1 MMLRR
6 HDPRSQRQTHMPTLP
21 GTRLSAPKR
30 RRRSPEEA
38 RREAL
43 MSARRILIELGPGA
57 VTLKAV
63 GDDIGVTHA
72 NLIHHFGSGGGLQS
86 ALMESMV
93 RDLIEALAAAVVQLR
108 SDEGAPR
115 ALIDSVFDAFDQGG
129 AGRLA
134 AWIALSGD
142 LEQLEPVRGAVQD
155 LVDAIGEKFTAE
167 GEQTPSRVSAAVLF
181 IALCAFGD
189 SVIGPLLRD
198 MLGRS
203 DDSARKIVARLLPT
217 FLL

>member
-1 MMLRR
+1 MSIRALT
-6 HDPRSQRQTHMPTLP
+6 P
-21 GTRLSAPKR
+21 LSSAKR

-43 MSARRILIELGPGA
+43 ATARQLLIESGPGA
-57 VTLKAV
+57 ITLKAV
-63 GDDIGVTHA
+63 ADSIGVTHT
-72 NLIHHFGSGGGLQS
+72 NLIHHFGSAAGLQS

-93 RDLIEALAAAVVQLR
+93 RDLIDALAAAVIHLR
-108 SDEGAPR
+108 SDAGAPR
-115 ALIDSVFDAFDQGG
+115 ILVDAVFDAFDQGG

-142 LEQLEPVRGAVQD
+142 MAHFEPVRGAVED
-155 LVDAIGEKFTAE
+155 LVTAISEKFAAE
-167 GEQTPSRVSAAVLF
+167 GEQTRSRVTSAVLF

-189 SVIGPLLRD
+189 SVIGTPLRD
-198 MLGRS
+198 MLGRG
-203 DDSARKIVARLLPT
+203 DDSARRIVARLLPT

>member
-1 MMLRR
+1 MSIR
-6 HDPRSQRQTHMPTLP
+6 DAIVP
-21 GTRLSAPKR
+21 GALKR
-30 RRRSPEEA
+30 RRRAPEEA

-43 MSARRILIELGPGA
+43 ASARRLLIESGPTA

-72 NLIHHFGSGGGLQS
+72 NLIHHFGSAGELQS

-93 RDLIEALAAAVVQLR
+93 RDLTDALAAAVVHLR
-108 SDEGAPR
+108 SDAGAPR
-115 ALIDSVFDAFDQGG
+115 ALVDSVFDAFDQGG

-134 AWIALSGD
+134 AWIALSD
-142 LEQLEPVRGAVQD
+142 DMRFFEPVRGAVQD
-155 LVDAIGEKFTAE
+155 LVDAISEKFAAE
-167 GEQTPSRVSAAVLF
+167 GEQTRSRVTSAVLF

-189 SVIGPLLRD
+189 AVIGAPLRD

-217 FLL
+217 FLI